1 MKEELEKLGFK
12 KQIFDRQRIVMYSK
26 KRFKVF
32 YDDGKPAELMYK
44 SCRIDIV
51 NPTIE
56 DVKNILK
63 SLKL

>member
-1 MKEELEKLGFK
+1 MEKQLEKLGFK

-32 YDDGKPAELMYK
+32 YDDGKSAELMYK
-44 SCRIDIV
+44 SCKIDIV

-63 SLKL
+63 ALKI